1 MKRFLRF
8 FVLISLFVFSFGFFT
23 KALEFGDYAI
33 KYLEQISRIQR
44 VAFTEGEIYTA
55 DYLGRILRD
64 LGYDTSF
71 EEVLFPKD
79 TVLNFTQGDFVS
91 HNVIATKKGES
102 DLEVIIGAS
111 YDSDEV
117 KGSTGFEG
125 ATGVSILLEIAN
137 RIKDVNLPYTLK
149 FVLFGA
155 GKQGNIGST
164 HYVSTR
170 SQDELNKIM
179 YYLNLSSIGSGKG
192 LYIYSNNG
200 EKGFL
205 REDYLKL
212 SKELKIPLLTSP
224 KIDEYSIP
232 RGVGYDLGEHV
243 AFKYSNVPYGFIEAT
258 SWDEI
263 HEEFQIPS
271 DPTGEGVGVIDGSK
285 YDNYDEVMGTFRSNV
300 VSNLSN
306 ASELI
311 YNALVKKS
319 KNIKIITLLTEENS
333 ENYGSIS
340 YTLFKDGEKIKT
352 SSVKSNS
359 VVEFND
365 LDEGNYKI
373 EVSAPEGIKFLKNI
387 NEYDFK
393 FSANSNGDFVIVN
406 DQEGRDTFRKGFTD
420 NYVSVRESVQS
431 GQFQVG
437 VKDVLFNYSSGTGNG
452 NQENIET
459 DKNSGLIKV
468 LSIVLVILI
477 IIYVLLKII
486 FSKVNKDN

>member
-8 FVLISLFVFSFGFFT
+8 FVLISLFVFSFGFFIQ
-23 KALEFGDYAI
+23 ALEFGDYAI

-64 LGYDTSF
+64 LGYDTTF
-71 EEVLFPKD
+71 EEILFPKD

-91 HNVIATKKGES
+91 HNVIATKKGDS
-102 DLEVIIGAS
+102 DLEVIIGAA
-111 YDSDEV
+111 YDSDEI

-125 ATGVSILLEIAN
+125 ATGVSVLLEIAN
-137 RIKDVNLPYTLK
+137 RVRDIQLPYTLK

-170 SQDELNKIM
+170 SQDEINKIM

-192 LYIYSNNG
+192 LYIYSNSG

-205 REDYLKL
+205 REDYLKN

-258 SWDEI
+258 SWDNI
-263 HEEFQIPS
+263 HEEYQIPI
-271 DPTGEGVGVIDGSK
+271 DPTGEGVGIIDGSK
-285 YDNYDEVMGTFRSNV
+285 YDNYDEVMGTFKSNV
-300 VSNLSN
+300 VNNLSN

-311 YNALVKKS
+311 YNGLVKQS
-319 KNIKIITLLTEENS
+319 KNIKIITVLADENL
-333 ENYGSIS
+333 ENYSSIS
-340 YTLFKDGEKIKT
+340 YTLFKDGNKIKT

-359 VVEFND
+359 IVEFKD
-365 LDEGNYKI
+365 LEEGNYKI
-373 EVSAPEGIKFLKNI
+373 EVNAPEGIKFSKNI

-393 FSANSNGDFVIVN
+393 FSTNSNGDFIIVN
-406 DQEGRDTFRKGFTD
+406 DEDKAYTYRKGFTD
-420 NYVSVRESVQS
+420 NYVSVRENVQN

-437 VKDVLFNYSSGTGNG
+437 VKKVLFNYSSGNG
-452 NQENIET
+452 EQENMET
-459 DKNSGLIKV
+459 DKNGGIIKI
-468 LSIVLVILI
+468 LSVVLVILI
-477 IIYVLLKII
+477 IVYILLKII
-486 FSKVNKDN
+486 FSRSNRDN